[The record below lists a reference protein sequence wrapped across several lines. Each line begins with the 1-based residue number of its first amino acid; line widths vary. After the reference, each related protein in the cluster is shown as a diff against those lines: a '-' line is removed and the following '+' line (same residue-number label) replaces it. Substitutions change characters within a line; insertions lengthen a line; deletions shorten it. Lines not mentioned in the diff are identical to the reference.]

1 MSPSIPF
8 LSSFACNQEA
18 SVGQLDMSIK
28 HTAKQL
34 NAEFC
39 SKKWHDKIFINLVI
53 HWDPLAETG
62 SLVLECLLLC
72 GFI

>member
-1 MSPSIPF
+1 MSRASLF
-8 LSSFACNQEA
+8 CSSFACNQEA
-18 SVGQLDMSIK
+18 SVGQLDVSIK

-34 NAEFC
+34 NAKFC
-39 SKKWHDKIFINLVI
+39 SKKWYDKIFINLVI
-53 HWDPLAETG
+53 HWDPSAEIG